1 MLHTL
6 LHGHSKRESIR
17 IRLMMILFVTP
28 NLGGTEGDFTGQMRQ
43 LEFSLKDKNPGQ
55 VQVQLH

>member
-1 MLHTL
+1 
-6 LHGHSKRESIR
+6 
-17 IRLMMILFVTP
+17 MMILFVTP